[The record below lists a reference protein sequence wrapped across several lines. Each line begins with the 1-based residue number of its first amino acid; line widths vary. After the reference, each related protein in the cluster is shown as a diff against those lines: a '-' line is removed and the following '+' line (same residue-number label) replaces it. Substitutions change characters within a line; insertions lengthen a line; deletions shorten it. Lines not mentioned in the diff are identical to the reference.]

1 MKNLFKLIVLLALN
15 NGLKAQNNNQI
26 NVSRP
31 NVNILYVGLDNNIT
45 IESIDGKNHD
55 YLCELYK
62 WSSNYFGQDS
72 LELEKYDN
80 ATITKEG
87 PQRFNINIS
96 SKTGDLHLL
105 IKEKVDGN
113 IVIRGSSNYKVRG
126 VPMPILDLGNALT
139 QSGAIDLAQ
148 LKKLKNLNVKLENF
162 SRTDI
167 SYKVLSYKFTAISK
181 ERGFA
186 APISVQGNRLDK
198 IMPALNQLRK
208 GDDIKFTDILV
219 EGPNNKIL
227 LLNSVI
233 EEIDGGLNGIY
244 REFDDQLKTDSI
256 NNINIELSHNID
268 YGRTAKLTKSS
279 LVKNLVEYYKF
290 QNFNNE
296 NPYFKK
302 NIIRYEFKNGR
313 FEKYEFNE
321 TLELNRIDGLAI
333 RDTIKTLVINPG
345 VDPENIDFE
354 DPNSYHD
361 SAVVRIK
368 NNIVNK
374 IYFDEILN
382 NMTNI
387 KEWYLFAEYN
397 QRTIAIPVTEFS
409 KERVIFP
416 QIVASYLDYLRKNS
430 ARQYDKYRTFHNQ
443 GNQKDS
449 ITKGR
454 ISFFEN
460 VAEHQLSKMYYKLI
474 TGTKDGFYDVF
485 GGNNNDELY
494 LKSWGKLLDSNNFK
508 PLTSYAPEWYDSD
521 SMLRFSSASIS
532 HSALVQSVAVLTLM
546 KSSEDKITGEDKIC
560 HFIPLNVSG
569 FDVLT
574 KINVDGSTSSLLMV
588 KIVLDEMNLS
598 YYKNFYIPIS
608 KVFGLFDDVEK
619 IMISDIYKF
628 GYSNFDFLKN

>member
-1 MKNLFKLIVLLALN
+1 
-15 NGLKAQNNNQI
+15 
-26 NVSRP
+26 
-31 NVNILYVGLDNNIT
+31 
-45 IESIDGKNHD
+45 
-55 YLCELYK
+55 
-62 WSSNYFGQDS
+62 
-72 LELEKYDN
+72 
-80 ATITKEG
+80 
-87 PQRFNINIS
+87 
-96 SKTGDLHLL
+96 
-105 IKEKVDGN
+105 
-113 IVIRGSSNYKVRG
+113 
-126 VPMPILDLGNALT
+126 
-139 QSGAIDLAQ
+139 
-148 LKKLKNLNVKLENF
+148 
-162 SRTDI
+162 
-167 SYKVLSYKFTAISK
+167 
-181 ERGFA
+181 
-186 APISVQGNRLDK
+186 
-198 IMPALNQLRK
+198 
-208 GDDIKFTDILV
+208 
-219 EGPNNKIL
+219 
-227 LLNSVI
+227 
-233 EEIDGGLNGIY
+233 
-244 REFDDQLKTDSI
+244 
-256 NNINIELSHNID
+256 LSHNID

-430 ARQYDKYRTFHNQ
+430 ARKYDKYRTFHNQ

-485 GGNNNDELY
+485 GGNTNDDLY
-494 LKSWGKLLDSNNFK
+494 LKSWGKLLDWNNFK
-508 PLTSYAPEWYDSD
+508 PLTSYVPEWYDSD
-521 SMLRFSSASIS
+521 SMLSFSSASIS
-532 HSALVQSVAVLTLM
+532 HSALIQSVATL
-546 KSSEDKITGEDKIC
+546 SKIRGDDKIC
-560 HFIPLNVSG
+560 YSIPLNVSG
-569 FDVLT
+569 FDVLS

-598 YYKNFYIPIS
+598 YYKAFYVPIS

>member
-1 MKNLFKLIVLLALN
+1 MKNIFKLIVLLALN
-15 NGLKAQNNNQI
+15 NVLKAQNNNQI

-31 NVNILYVGLDNNIT
+31 NVNILYVGLNNNIT

-72 LELEKYDN
+72 LELEEYDN

-96 SKTGDLHLL
+96 SKTGDLQLL
-105 IKEKVDGN
+105 IKEKVDGS
-113 IVIRGSSNYKVRG
+113 IVIRGISNYKVRY
-126 VPMPILDLGNALT
+126 VPKPILDLGNALT

-148 LKKLKNLNVKLENF
+148 LKKLKSLNVKFENF

-167 SYKVLSYKFTAISK
+167 SYKVVSYKFTASVKKTGGMNFAESK
-181 ERGFA
+181 NNSLN
-186 APISVQGNRLDK
+186 PIKSIVNILGSGDIIQFSEIKVVGPSGTTVTLD
-198 IMPALNQLRK
+198 N
-208 GDDIKFTDILV
+208 F
-219 EGPNNKIL
+219 
-227 LLNSVI
+227 SS
-233 EEIDGGLNGIY
+233 EIDGGLKGIY
-244 REFDDQLKTDSI
+244 REFDNQLKTDSI
-256 NNINIELSHNID
+256 NNINIELPYNID
-268 YGRTAKLTKSS
+268 YGRTAKLTISS
-279 LVKNLVEYYKF
+279 LVKNLVEYSKF
-290 QNFNNE
+290 QNFNIE

-302 NIIRYEFKNGR
+302 NIIKYEFKNGR

-321 TLELNRIDGLAI
+321 SLELNRKNGLVT
-333 RDTIKTLVINPG
+333 RDTIKSMVLKPG
-345 VDPENIDFE
+345 VDPDTIDISDDF
-354 DPNSYHD
+354 YWRD
-361 SAVVRIK
+361 SMAVRIE

-382 NMTNI
+382 NTTNI

-416 QIVASYLDYLRKNS
+416 QIVAGYLDYLKKNS
-430 ARQYDKYRTFHNQ
+430 ARQYEKYRVFQNQ
-443 GNQKDS
+443 RNQKDS

-474 TGTKDGFYDVF
+474 TGTNDGFYDVF
-485 GGNNNDELY
+485 GGNDNDDLY
-494 LKSWGKLLDSNNFK
+494 LKSWGKLLDWNNFK
-508 PLTSYAPEWYDSD
+508 PFTSYAPEWYDSD
-521 SMLRFSSASIS
+521 SMLSFSSASIS
-532 HSALVQSVAVLTLM
+532 HSALIQSVATL
-546 KSSEDKITGEDKIC
+546 SKIRGEDKIC

-569 FDVLT
+569 FDVLS

-588 KIVLDEMNLS
+588 KIMVKIVFVEMNIFS
-598 YYKNFYIPIS
+598 DKYVYIPIS

-628 GYSNFDFLKN
+628 GYSNYDFLKN

>member
-15 NGLKAQNNNQI
+15 NVLKAQNNNQI

-31 NVNILYVGLDNNIT
+31 NVNILYVGLNNNIT

-55 YLCELYK
+55 YLCELYKWK

-139 QSGAIDLAQ
+139 QSDAIDLAQ

-167 SYKVLSYKFTAISK
+167 SYKVLSYKFTIVGLKTNGLKIQNINGSSLN
-181 ERGFA
+181 
-186 APISVQGNRLDK
+186 PIKSFLSLLGSGDIIQFSEIKVLGPGNR
-198 IMPALNQLRK
+198 
-208 GDDIKFTDILV
+208 V
-219 EGPNNKIL
+219 L
-227 LLNSVI
+227 LLNNFSSSV
-233 EEIDGGLNGIY
+233 DGGLKGIY

-256 NNINIELSHNID
+256 NNINIELSDNID

-279 LVKNLVEYYKF
+279 LVKNLVEYSKF

-302 NIIRYEFKNGR
+302 NIIKYEFKNGR

-321 TLELNRIDGLAI
+321 SLELNRKNGLVK
-333 RDTIKTLVINPG
+333 RDTIEKRVLKPG
-345 VDPENIDFE
+345 VDPETIDFE
-354 DPNSYHD
+354 DPNSYNV
-361 SAVVRIK
+361 SMVVRIE

-382 NMTNI
+382 NTTNI

-397 QRTIAIPVTEFS
+397 QRTIAIPVAEFS

-416 QIVASYLDYLRKNS
+416 QIVAGYLDYLKKNS
-430 ARQYDKYRTFHNQ
+430 ARQYEKYRVFQNQ
-443 GNQKDS
+443 RNQKDS

-474 TGTKDGFYDVF
+474 TGTNDGFYDIF
-485 GGNNNDELY
+485 GGNTNDDLY
-494 LKSWGKLLDSNNFK
+494 LKSWGKLLDWNNFK
-508 PLTSYAPEWYDSD
+508 PFTSYAPEWYDSD

-532 HSALVQSVAVLTLM
+532 HSALIQGVAGLAML
-546 KSSEDKITGEDKIC
+546 SEDKITGEDKIC
-560 HFIPLNVSG
+560 HYIPLNVSG
-569 FDVLT
+569 FDVLS